1 MVTHP
6 LEHLIME
13 ETAFSIAD
21 RRGDAVLRK
30 LGQDMVAGNSG
41 FILHKSI
48 VTGDDS
54 WIAYMPVPS
63 TGWSLGVIFPQ
74 DELMVDVT
82 KLNGVVL
89 GLGVVGFLFLLAVIV
104 MISGSIT
111 KPLRVLARTTKE
123 IAVGNLDF
131 ERPDIR
137 SGDEVGHLA
146 DSFVYMRDALKK
158 YIKELTQATAARER
172 MESEL
177 KIAQDIQMSILP
189 KVFPAFP
196 DRSEFDIY
204 AMLEP
209 AREVGGDLYDFFLI
223 DEDHL
228 CFIIGD
234 VSGKGVPAA
243 LFMAVTKTL
252 INVMAKEIKD
262 PAKIIER
269 VNKELCHGND
279 ACMFVTLFCGILN
292 LRTGVVEY
300 VNAGHN
306 PFILIRK
313 EGETAYAEGEG
324 SAILGVFEDAL
335 FKTEKLTLSSGDM
348 IYMYTDGVT
357 EAFNS
362 ERQQFSEERLQKE
375 VASCG
380 RMSAR
385 ELTQTTLQKLKVFTD
400 GAEQSDDITIVVLR
414 YSPDGDSDIVEA
426 WEDKVLVLKNNRT
439 EIHKIET
446 VLRKFAKE
454 HDISEEVMLDV
465 NLALEEIFV
474 NIISYA
480 YDDNDEHNITVTIA
494 MENEQLIAK
503 ITDEGKPFNLLDR
516 PSPDIEQPIEE
527 RPNSGMGV
535 LLVKELMDNV
545 EYTRINGKNL
555 LKLHKN
561 IK

>member
-1 MVTHP
+1 M
-6 LEHLIME
+6 
-13 ETAFSIAD
+13 
-21 RRGDAVLRK
+21 
-30 LGQDMVAGNSG
+30 
-41 FILHKSI
+41 
-48 VTGDDS
+48 
-54 WIAYMPVPS
+54 
-63 TGWSLGVIFPQ
+63 
-74 DELMVDVT
+74 
-82 KLNGVVL
+82 
-89 GLGVVGFLFLLAVIV
+89 
-104 MISGSIT
+104 
-111 KPLRVLARTTKE
+111 ARTTKE
-123 IAVGNLDF
+123 IAAGNLDF

-137 SGDEVGHLA
+137 SGDEVGRLA

-196 DRSEFDIY
+196 ARSEFDIY

-252 INVMAKEIKD
+252 INVIAKEIGGD
-262 PAKIIER
+262 PAKIIET
-269 VNKELCHGND
+269 VNRELCHGND

-292 LRTGVVEY
+292 LQTGVVEY

-306 PFILIRK
+306 PVLLIRR
-313 EGETAYAEGEG
+313 EGETAFCECEGG
-324 SAILGVFEDAL
+324 AILGVFEDAQY
-335 FKTEKLTLSSGDM
+335 KTEKLTLSSGDM

-357 EAFNS
+357 EAFNTAR
-362 ERQQFSEERLQKE
+362 EQFSEERLQQE

-380 RMSAR
+380 LISAR
-385 ELTQTTLQKLKVFTD
+385 ELTVTTLQKIKEFTA

-426 WEDKVLVLKNNRT
+426 WEDKVLVLKNNRS

-454 HDISEEVMLDV
+454 HDISEEVLLDV
-465 NLALEEIFV
+465 NLALEEIFI

-480 YDDNDEHNITVTIA
+480 YDDDNEHNITVNIV

-503 ITDEGKPFNLLDR
+503 IADEGKPFNLLDR
-516 PSPDIEQPIEE
+516 PSPDIEKPIEE

-555 LKLHKN
+555 LILHKN